1 MLIVIKP
8 QWFPQHQESVMIIL
22 HTKKLT
28 IINAITE
35 PAETLHKYI
44 SVFLQEN
51 INECTIKN
59 KLSVLHDK
67 Q

>member
-1 MLIVIKP
+1 
-8 QWFPQHQESVMIIL
+8 MIIL
-22 HTKKLT
+22 HPELT

-59 KLSVLHDK
+59 KLSVPHDE